1 MNIESIGREAIE
13 IIKSKWGLP
22 KSGFLAGG
30 CLANLMWELVSGNKA
45 VVNDI
50 DIFCHVG
57 EVNHSVGEEKKY
69 LFNYR
74 ELKERYYEDY
84 GGMAYQTV
92 KGDNYVISDVSK
104 KGIFN
109 IINYRSKEKNL
120 LLILRSF
127 DINATGVGFSIEED
141 KLYWTGDF
149 VDFLQSGDLKVT
161 NLMTP
166 AHTAIRITKKKTE
179 LAATVSEMEYK
190 ILQHAIDFR
199 FSDIIK
205 LKFKERYFQMYKKFE
220 SELSQYFNIQRDHE
234 SEEYVLREHLE
245 EVQLWRLTAKKP
257 IQEDLDIFGLI
268 SQGIFVDDNFQR
280 IHKSDNFLFYI
291 RNIHGNKDL
300 ESIWSKVAFYYKDK
314 DYIDIIPEEEDIELL
329 ERFSKYA
336 PKSIE
341 NLKGLRLSQQI
352 NLIKK
357 FVYKFKD
364 DPIVAISILE
374 KWKFNED
381 IDIDE
386 ETSLLLELSV
396 RREIINDTRGKV
408 NSILKFEEPSPQVL
422 KISDSDLHF

>member
-57 EVNHSVGEEKKY
+57 EVNHPVGEEKKY

-109 IINYRSKEKNL
+109 IINYRSKEKNP

-190 ILQHAIDFR
+190 ILQHSIDFR

-257 IQEDLDIFGLI
+257 IQGDLDIFGLI
-268 SQGIFVDDNFQR
+268 SQGIFLDDNFQR

-314 DYIDIIPEEEDIELL
+314 DYIDIIPEKEDIELL

-357 FVYKFKD
+357 FVDKFKD

-396 RREIINDTRGKV
+396 RRQIINDTRGKV
-408 NSILKFEEPSPQVL
+408 NSILKFEEPSPVVS
-422 KISDSDLHF
+422 KIPDSDLSF